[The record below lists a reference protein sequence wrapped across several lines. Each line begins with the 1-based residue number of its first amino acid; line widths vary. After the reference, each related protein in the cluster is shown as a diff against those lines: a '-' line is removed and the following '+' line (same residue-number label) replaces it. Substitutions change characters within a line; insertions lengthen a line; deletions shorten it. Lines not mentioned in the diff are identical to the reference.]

1 MSKCYS
7 LDGRVVSMNAGI
19 FIATRAILPSASD
32 PRIFNDGKNSFKLSL
47 PDAKDENGNPLLEFE
62 IRFHIDKKSD
72 RDSIFAALKAL
83 DHIFDAQAYVTSKGS
98 HRGEEVIRIFSDGKE
113 YARIYPCCWGH
124 TANCHGTR
132 IGGYSESLDHWVR

>member
-1 MSKCYS
+1 MISKMLCS
-7 LDGRVVSMNAGI
+7 SHTGR
-19 FIATRAILPSASD
+19 D
-32 PRIFNDGKNSFKLSL
+32 
-47 PDAKDENGNPLLEFE
+47 LLLFW
-62 IRFHIDKKSD
+62 RIDKAHPRPYIVDYGEVGKMHHQGRKILSHD
-72 RDSIFAALKAL
+72 FNIVWKQLMDSGSQSLRTKA

-124 TANCHGTR
+124 TTNCHGTR